1 MNSNVLIVIGVL
13 LLMLVLSGGLT
24 NLNNEKLEHENAI
37 VSEEDVRHSE
47 LPVDHEEEHEAEQEA
62 EHEAEQEAEQEAE
75 HEAEHQAEHDEPK
88 PYSSNNLGDEP
99 QPVDE
104 DELRADAE
112 QQKDN
117 EVLKEEREVAREET
131 VSCGNG
137 LSNGK
142 WSVSGWSDA
151 GDYASF

>member
-47 LPVDHEEEHEAEQEA
+47 LPVDHEEEH
-62 EHEAEQEAEQEAE
+62 EAEQEAE